1 MARRKAEDTR
11 RDLIDA
17 ANHIVRTQGAAR
29 LTLDAVAQHAG
40 VSKGGLIYHF
50 PSKEALISAQV
61 RALMAAF
68 EQRIVEAEAQDDD
81 PDSRGRFLRAYVRA
95 NLNSPPEELE
105 IIGGLQAAMSEGFR
119 DVLQDYIDDCNR
131 VRQRAMSDG
140 CDPVTAMIVVAA
152 SDALWS
158 NELLGSPPI
167 DEPMRSQMVE
177 RMIHMINEARL
188 PVNA

>member
-1 MARRKAEDTR
+1 MVRRKAEETR

-61 RALMAAF
+61 GALMAAF
-68 EQRIVEAEAQDDD
+68 EQRIAEAEAQDAD

-95 NLNSPPEELE
+95 NLNSPSEELE
-105 IIGGLQAAMSEGFR
+105 IVGGLQAALSEGIR
-119 DVLQDYIDDCNR
+119 DVLQDYIDDSNR
-131 VRQRAMSDG
+131 IRQRAMSDG
-140 CDPVTAMIVVAA
+140 CDPITAMIVVAA

-167 DEPMRSQMVE
+167 DEPLRIQMVE

-188 PVNA
+188 PV